1 MTPVR
6 LEPVALQSQD
16 KHSTTEPLRSL
27 HVRNKKN
34 NTQGRSHYVVKV
46 IPYLEELLLKERICP
61 LWEQNLS
68 FKRSSHFVKGRNC
81 KESLLDTVV
90 SLLSA

>member
-6 LEPVALQSQD
+6 LEPAALQSRD

-46 IPYLEELLLKERICP
+46 IPYLEELLLKERICC

-68 FKRSSHFVKGRNC
+68 FKRSCHFVKGRNF

-90 SLLSA
+90 SLLCA